1 MLEINMEFRKG
12 ILFIR
17 LIGEITEKTAS
28 KLESE
33 VTELVEETGIHN
45 LVFNLEGVTNI
56 DIKGINAL
64 LENYNICK
72 KNDGKTLVCN
82 LDNSLVKHRIYN
94 SRLLKYM
101 YEASDEIS
109 AINVLSLEGGI

>member
-1 MLEINMEFRKG
+1 MLDINMEFRKG

-17 LIGEITEKTAS
+17 LIGVLNEKTIS
-28 KLESE
+28 KLEEE
-33 VTELVEETGIHN
+33 VTELVLENGIRN
-45 LVFNLEGVTNI
+45 LVFNLEEVISI
-56 DIKGINAL
+56 DVKGINAL
-64 LENYNICK
+64 LKNYKICK

-109 AINVLSLEGGI
+109 AINVLNL

>member
-17 LIGEITEKTAS
+17 LIGQLNEKTVG
-28 KLESE
+28 KLEKE
-33 VTELVEETGIHN
+33 VTELVKDYGIRN
-45 LVFNLEGVTNI
+45 LVFNLEEVTNI

-64 LENYNICK
+64 LKNYKLCK

-109 AINVLSLEGGI
+109 AINVLNL

>member
-17 LIGEITEKTAS
+17 LIGQLNEKTVE
-28 KLESE
+28 KLERE
-33 VTELVEETGIHN
+33 VTELVKENGIRN
-45 LVFNLEGVTNI
+45 LVFNLEEVTNI
-56 DIKGINAL
+56 DINGINAL
-64 LENYNICK
+64 LKNYKLCK

-109 AINVLSLEGGI
+109 AINVLNL

>member
-1 MLEINMEFRKG
+1 MLNINMEFRKG

-17 LIGEITEKTAS
+17 LNGILNEKTVE
-28 KLESE
+28 KLEKE
-33 VTELVEETGIHN
+33 VTELVFENGIRN
-45 LVFNLEGVTNI
+45 LVFNLEEVTNI
-56 DIKGINAL
+56 DVKGINAL
-64 LENYNICK
+64 LKNYQLCK

-94 SRLLKYM
+94 SRLLNYM

-109 AINVLSLEGGI
+109 AINVLNL

>member
-1 MLEINMEFRKG
+1 MLDINMEFRKG

-17 LIGEITEKTAS
+17 LIGVLNEKTIS
-28 KLESE
+28 KLEEE
-33 VTELVEETGIHN
+33 VTELVLENGIRN
-45 LVFNLEGVTNI
+45 LVFNLEEVTSI
-56 DIKGINAL
+56 DVKGINAL
-64 LENYNICK
+64 LKNYKICK

-109 AINVLSLEGGI
+109 AINVLNL

>member
-17 LIGEITEKTAS
+17 LIGQLNEKTVE
-28 KLESE
+28 KLEHE
-33 VTELVEETGIHN
+33 VTELVSENGIRN
-45 LVFNLEGVTNI
+45 LVFNLEEVTNI

-64 LENYNICK
+64 LKNYKLCK

-101 YEASDEIS
+101 YETSDEIS
-109 AINVLSLEGGI
+109 AINVLNL

>member
-17 LIGEITEKTAS
+17 LSGQLNEKTVE
-28 KLESE
+28 KLEKE
-33 VTELVEETGIHN
+33 VTELVTENGIRN
-45 LVFNLEGVTNI
+45 LVFNLEEVTNI
-56 DIKGINAL
+56 DMKGINAL
-64 LENYNICK
+64 LKNYKVCK
-72 KNDGKTLVCN
+72 KNDGKTLICN

-94 SRLLKYM
+94 SRLLNYM

-109 AINVLSLEGGI
+109 AINVLNL

>member
-17 LIGEITEKTAS
+17 LSGALNSKTAQ

-33 VTELVEETGIHN
+33 VTDLVKENGIRN
-45 LVFNLEGVTNI
+45 LVFNLEEVTSI
-56 DIKGINAL
+56 DINGINAL
-64 LENYNICK
+64 LKNYKLCK
-72 KNDGKTLVCN
+72 QNDGKTLVCN
-82 LDNSLVKHRIYN
+82 LDNSLVKNRIYN

-101 YEASDEIS
+101 YEVTDEIV
-109 AINVLSLEGGI
+109 AINTLNL

>member
-17 LIGEITEKTAS
+17 LIGALNEKTVD
-28 KLESE
+28 KLENE
-33 VTELVEETGIHN
+33 VTELVYENGIRN

-56 DIKGINAL
+56 DINGINAL
-64 LENYNICK
+64 LKNYKLCK
-72 KNDGKTLVCN
+72 QNDGKTLVCN
-82 LDNSLVKHRIYN
+82 LDNSQVKSRVYK

-101 YEASDEIS
+101 YEARDELS
-109 AINVLSLEGGI
+109 AINVMNL

>member
-1 MLEINMEFRKG
+1 MLNINMEFRKG

-17 LIGEITEKTAS
+17 LSGVLNEKTVE
-28 KLESE
+28 KLKEE
-33 VTELVEETGIHN
+33 VTQLVSKQGIRN
-45 LVFNLEGVTNI
+45 LVFNLEEVRNV
-56 DIKGINAL
+56 DIKGINGL
-64 LENYNICK
+64 LENYQICK

-94 SRLLKYM
+94 SRLLNYM

-109 AINVLSLEGGI
+109 AINILNL

>member
-1 MLEINMEFRKG
+1 MLDINMEFRKG

-17 LIGEITEKTAS
+17 LIGVLNEKTIS
-28 KLESE
+28 KLEEE
-33 VTELVEETGIHN
+33 VTELVLENGIRN
-45 LVFNLEGVTNI
+45 LVFNLEEVTSI
-56 DIKGINAL
+56 DVKGINAWL
-64 LENYNICK
+64 KNYKICK

-109 AINVLSLEGGI
+109 AINVLNL

>member
-12 ILFIR
+12 ILFVR
-17 LIGEITEKTAS
+17 FIGELNEKTVEI
-28 KLESE
+28 LEHD
-33 VTELVEETGIHN
+33 VTELVRENGIRN
-45 LVFNLEGVTNI
+45 LVFNLEEVNNI

-64 LENYNICK
+64 LKNYELCK
-72 KNDGKTLVCN
+72 QNDGKTLICN
-82 LDNSLVKHRIYN
+82 LDNSLVKNRIYN

-109 AINVLSLEGGI
+109 AINVLNL

>member
-17 LIGEITEKTAS
+17 LIGALDEKTAP
-28 KLESE
+28 KLDRE
-33 VTELVEETGIHN
+33 VTELVEEHGIRN
-45 LVFNLEGVTNI
+45 LVFNLEEVTSI

-64 LENYNICK
+64 IENYKVCK

-82 LDNSLVKHRIYN
+82 LDNSLVKHRIHN

-109 AINVLSLEGGI
+109 AINVLNL